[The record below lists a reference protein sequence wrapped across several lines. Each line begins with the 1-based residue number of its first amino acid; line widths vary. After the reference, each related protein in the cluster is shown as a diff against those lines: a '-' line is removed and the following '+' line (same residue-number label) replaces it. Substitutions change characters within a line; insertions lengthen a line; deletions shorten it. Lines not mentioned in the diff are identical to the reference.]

1 MVEWCFPARSIGLLA
16 VVALLACT
24 AAPSGGT
31 APAGSGT
38 SPSTSGAS
46 AAGAAAPPATP
57 AASSAG
63 APAAP
68 STAAASPRA
77 PLTPPVRVHAAYPTN
92 SSYLAFYLAVDKGFF
107 QEEGLDLELTPINV
121 TPDLFAAL
129 ASGQIDVGG
138 SGADPALFNAVARGV
153 ETKIVGQFGAATPT
167 SRGLCV
173 LVRKDLVDSGR
184 YREPSDLKG
193 MNVAVPTPTS
203 SSAFYLERALGMAGL
218 RLDDVTMSSLP
229 FPDMN
234 VALANKAIDAAVQ
247 VQPFVMQAENEGVA
261 QVVYTAGE
269 FAPGFPSLVLLMAD
283 NFTRS
288 QPEAARRF
296 LVAFLRGQREVSTT
310 FDRGTGNKN
319 EVYES
324 LAKYTPIKDPGLN
337 DALARAGLFNGMMVN
352 GDIGV
357 AQLDEFQDF
366 FVRVGAQQEKLDL
379 GKVIDR
385 AYVDYAVQQLG
396 RVPTS

>member
-1 MVEWCFPARSIGLLA
+1 MLARCFPGRSMGLLA
-16 VVALLACT
+16 VLALLACT
-24 AAPSGGT
+24 AAPAAGP
-31 APAGSGT
+31 APARSGAGSTTG
-38 SPSTSGAS
+38 GAS
-46 AAGAAAPPATP
+46 APSGAAPPATP
-57 AASSAG
+57 AAPSAG

-68 STAAASPRA
+68 STTASPRV
-77 PLTPPVRVHAAYPTN
+77 PLSPPVRVHAAYPTN
-92 SSYLAFYLAVDKGFF
+92 SSYLPFYLAVDKGYF

-153 ETKIVGQFGAATPT
+153 DTKIVGQFGAATPI

-184 YREPSDLKG
+184 YREPRDLKG
-193 MNVAVPTPTS
+193 MNVAVPTVTS
-203 SSAFYLERALGMAGL
+203 SGAFYLERALARAGL
-218 RLDDVTMSSLP
+218 KLDDVTMTSLP
-229 FPDMN
+229 YPDAN

-247 VQPFVMQAENEGVA
+247 VQPFVMQAENEGTA
-261 QVVYTAGE
+261 QVAYTAGE
-269 FAPGFPSLVLLMAD
+269 IAAGYPSIVLLMAG

-296 LVAFLRGQREVSTT
+296 LVAFLRAQREVYTT

-319 EVYES
+319 DIYDS
-324 LAKYTPIKDPGLN
+324 LARYTPIKDPGLN
-337 DALARAGLFNGMMVN
+337 DALARAGIFNGMMVN
-352 GDIGV
+352 GDISV
-357 AQLDEFQDF
+357 NQLDEFQDF

-385 AYVDYAVQQLG
+385 TYVDYAIQQLG
-396 RVPTS
+396 RVPTD

>member
-1 MVEWCFPARSIGLLA
+1 MLERCLPARAIGLLA

-24 AAPSGGT
+24 AAPSGEP

-38 SPSTSGAS
+38 SPSTSAAS
-46 AAGAAAPPATP
+46 APSAAAPPAAP

-68 STAAASPRA
+68 STAASPRA

-92 SSYLAFYLAVDKGFF
+92 SSYLAFYLAVDKGYF

-153 ETKIVGQFGAATPT
+153 ETKIVAQFGAATPT

-193 MNVAVPTPTS
+193 MSVAVPTPTS
-203 SSAFYLERALGMAGL
+203 SSAFYLERALARAGL
-218 RLDDVTMSSLP
+218 RIDDVTMTSLP
-229 FPDMN
+229 FPEMN

-269 FAPGFPSLVLLMAD
+269 FAAGFPSLVLLMAD

-296 LVAFLRGQREVSTT
+296 LVAFLRGQREVSAT

-319 EVYES
+319 EIYES

-337 DALARAGLFNGMMVN
+337 DALARTGIFNGMMVN

-385 AYVDYAVQQLG
+385 TYVDYAIQQLG